1 MKISTEKRD
10 FLKCISSGLA
20 VLVDCS
26 MLSEEIYVTQEDEIE
41 VFIKNNLLDGSS
53 FSEEKFDALM
63 DTIDDTTLEELLQF
77 FDDRDMGLHNA
88 YHESCITGGNT
99 YFIAGIEQN
108 ELFTFSDLIVL

>member
-63 DTIDDTTLEELLQF
+63 DTIDDSTLEELYNSSTIGSWDYTTPTTKVASPEVTRIL
-77 FDDRDMGLHNA
+77 LLVSNK
-88 YHESCITGGNT
+88 
-99 YFIAGIEQN
+99 
-108 ELFTFSDLIVL
+108 

>member
-10 FLKCISSGLA
+10 FLKRISNGLA
-20 VLVDCS
+20 VLMDCS
-26 MLSEEIYVTQEDEIE
+26 MLSDEIYVTQEDEIE

-63 DTIDDTTLEELLQF
+63 DTIDDTTLEELLEF

-88 YHESCITGGNT
+88 YHESCIPCDDL
-99 YFIAGIEQN
+99 FSAGV
-108 ELFTFSDLIVL
+108 ELGELYSFSDLLLF

>member
-10 FLKCISSGLA
+10 FLKRISNGLA
-20 VLVDCS
+20 
-26 MLSEEIYVTQEDEIE
+26 DEID

-63 DTIDDTTLEELLQF
+63 DTTLEELLQF

-88 YHESCITGGNT
+88 YQERCIPCDDL
-99 YFIAGIEQN
+99 FSAGV
-108 ELFTFSDLIVL
+108 ELGELY